1 MLALTRK
8 CGESIVITGP
18 CTVTVLGF
26 DRGQVRLAFEAPD
39 ETSIY
44 RSELSEKSRK
54 NLDSAR
60 LGLEDRISD

>member
-39 ETSIY
+39 ETGIY
-44 RSELSEKSRK
+44 RSELSEKARK
-54 NLDSAR
+54 EIEIAR
-60 LGLEDRISD
+60 LGLAAKIPG